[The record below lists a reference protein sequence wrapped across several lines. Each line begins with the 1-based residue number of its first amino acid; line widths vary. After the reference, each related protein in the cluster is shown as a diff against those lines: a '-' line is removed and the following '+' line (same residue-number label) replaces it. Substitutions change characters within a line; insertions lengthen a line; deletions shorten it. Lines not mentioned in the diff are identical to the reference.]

1 MFGFIKKDRKEDEKK
16 TIDNPVMGKLTFD
29 DQWYGK
35 FNCKIFNNEK
45 DIILIVYVDE
55 ENTDFMEAQEKAY
68 CYYCDN
74 VDKVNSKMEGE
85 FRYTYELDDDFPLES
100 RFEPSKFIIYPD
112 GACGISFRDH
122 EEDEYSAAGYIV
134 FSIRPRVI
142 YAGSEHD
149 Y

>member
-1 MFGFIKKDRKEDEKK
+1 MFGFFKKDKKEDEKK
-16 TIDNPVMGKLTFD
+16 TINHPVMGKLTFD

-35 FNCKIFNNEK
+35 FDCRLFNSVKE
-45 DIILIVYVDE
+45 IMLAVYVDE
-55 ENTDFMEAQEKAY
+55 ENTEDMEAQEKAY
-68 CYYCDN
+68 SYYCEN
-74 VDKVNSKMEGE
+74 VDKVNSKMECE
-85 FRYTYELDDDFPLES
+85 LRYTYELDDDFPLES
-100 RFEPSKFIIYPD
+100 RFEPSKFIIYPN

-122 EEDEYSAAGYIV
+122 EEDEYSAAGYVV